1 MDKETTM
8 NNIQQLAN
16 KLHLP
21 YTRSSYMEAINES
34 MDKQHSYEQ
43 FLESLLNHEIDLRK
57 QNGINTRIK
66 RAKFPYLKTFEELK
80 FDVFSLEISN
90 KIRELQSLSFIDQ
103 GRNVILV
110 GNPGVG
116 KTHCAIALGI
126 RTCMAGKNVLYITVP
141 NLITELKES
150 MTMNQLTAYK
160 KKFINYDL
168 VILDELGYISFD
180 KEGSEL
186 LFNLLSM
193 RNDTKSIVITTNLV
207 FNRWQEIFNDPVLT
221 AAMVDRLTY
230 KSHVI
235 NIKGDSYRIKETK
248 EWLNN

>member
-1 MDKETTM
+1 M
-8 NNIQQLAN
+8 NQIEQYAS
-16 KLHLP
+16 KLRLP
-21 YTRSSYMEAINES
+21 FTKNSYRDAISDS

-43 FLESLLNHEIDLRK
+43 FLLNLLENEINIRN
-57 QNGINTRIK
+57 QNGIANRIK
-66 RAKFPYLKTFEELK
+66 QAKFPYIRTFEELK
-80 FDVFSLEISN
+80 FDAFSLEISN
-90 KIRELQSLSFIDQ
+90 KIRELQSLSFIEY
-103 GRNVILV
+103 GRNVIFV

-126 RTCMAGKNVLYITVP
+126 RACMEGKSVLYITVP

-150 MTMNQLTAYK
+150 MTMNQLTTYK

-193 RNDTKSIVITTNLV
+193 RNETKSLIITTNLT
-207 FNRWQEIFNDPVLT
+207 FNRWQEVFNDPVLT
-221 AAMVDRLTY
+221 TAMVDRLTCRA
-230 KSHVI
+230 HVI
-235 NIKGDSYRIKETK
+235 NIKGESYRIRETL
-248 EWLNN
+248 EWLKK